1 MGPNC
6 TVEGGFAAGPTLQR
20 ANYVNNFKITCLK
33 SNISFDLECNTNN
46 KNEMISKP
54 VQGK

>member
-1 MGPNC
+1 MHPNC
-6 TVEGGFAAGPTLQR
+6 TVEGAVAMGPGLR
-20 ANYVNNFKITCLK
+20 RENYVNNFKITCSK

-46 KNEMISKP
+46 NNEMISKP